1 MKQIILLAL
10 FSFTITACSK
20 TENQNNISDS
30 KINLLEIA
38 GRYSGS
44 SNLYGPTSCSKTCG
58 MFYKVIV
65 TDVDKIEIFE
75 PITGYFPCGLF
86 AFPVIKAQ
94 LIKKMNGVYYF
105 RTYSAE
111 TEEYKIW
118 NTDTKEINE
127 IKYNIALVTNGS
139 MDGRLSYYSK
149 TLPQGNQVL
158 NFEATRK

>member
-10 FSFTITACSK
+10 FSFTVTACSK
-20 TENQNNISDS
+20 NESQNNTSDT

-38 GRYSGS
+38 GKYSGS
-44 SNLYGPTSCSKTCG
+44 SNLYGPVSCSKTCG
-58 MFYKVIV
+58 MSYKVII

-94 LIKKMNGVYYF
+94 LIKKVKGIYYF
-105 RTYSAE
+105 RTYSDE
-111 TEEYKIW
+111 TEEYRIW
-118 NTDTKEINE
+118 NTDTEDTDE
-127 IKYNIALVTNGS
+127 IKYNIALATNGA

-158 NFEATRK
+158 NFEATKK